1 MTRPAA
7 IIYKE
12 QRYLYL
18 GIAVLLLLVAVYIY
32 FVSATVM
39 HVVVRKD
46 TMADVSAVNSD
57 ISKLEATYIT
67 AQHAVS
73 ADLATQAGFVVSDE
87 KVFLSRSPDR
97 LVLSL
102 AFD

>member
-18 GIAVLLLLVAVYIY
+18 GMAVLLILVAVYIY

-46 TMADVSAVNSD
+46 TMGDVSAVNSD
-57 ISKLEATYIT
+57 ISKLEATYIA